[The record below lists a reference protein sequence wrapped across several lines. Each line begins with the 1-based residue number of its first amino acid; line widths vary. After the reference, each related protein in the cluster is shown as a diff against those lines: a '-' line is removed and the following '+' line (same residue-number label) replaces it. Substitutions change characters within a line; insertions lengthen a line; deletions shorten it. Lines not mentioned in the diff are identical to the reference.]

1 MESIGPQP
9 GVINAKLS
17 LKPAN
22 ILPLDDGNHSSDQQ
36 RMKRLIFFIFGS
48 TVLLAT
54 AHASVE
60 IEVNA
65 KVLQVEKANFIVE
78 IDEKKKCRIHREP
91 GTEFL
96 SESKYSAKRRKLHL
110 PLISIDTC
118 VGRSQKIF

>member
-1 MESIGPQP
+1 
-9 GVINAKLS
+9 
-17 LKPAN
+17 
-22 ILPLDDGNHSSDQQ
+22 
-36 RMKRLIFFIFGS
+36 MKRLIFC
-48 TVLLAT
+48 TVGIAILLPR
-54 AHASVE
+54 AHASLE

-65 KVLQVEKANFIVE
+65 KVLQVDKSNFIVE

-96 SESKYSAKRRKLHL
+96 AEPKFSSKRRKLHL